1 MMDWY
6 NLWWFYYE
14 TNETEVVGSLIT
26 DEPLKQ
32 LFLVSQFYN
41 NIDGVFKCLFL
52 KYGSF
57 DDIII
62 NQWVEILNIDLRI
75 CSNTHFAWAE
85 TDPPAVWARG
95 TLHNLF
101 ITYVLA
107 VVSSNHSLVH
117 GLIVLQLNP

>member
-75 CSNTHFAWAE
+75 CSNTHFTWPQ
-85 TDPPAVWARG
+85 TDSLAVWARC

-101 ITYVLA
+101 IAYVLA
-107 VVSSNHSLVH
+107 VGSSNPSLVH
-117 GLIVLQLNP
+117 SLIV